1 MINKKVCSLPPQF
14 GDLGAKRNAEVT
26 ALKSAQHNLM
36 WQKLPEMTWQGCNCK
51 QLGHIALVVRGQWEP
66 QDFIKYGF
74 NTRKIQL
81 VVSLEDY
88 SKHERVLCVN
98 QIETIVYCS

>member
-1 MINKKVCSLPPQF
+1 MINKKVCSLPSQF

-74 NTRKIQL
+74 NTRKLQFFCTCRWRTISNMKECY
-81 VVSLEDY
+81 VST
-88 SKHERVLCVN
+88 
-98 QIETIVYCS
+98 Q